1 MAYCIYLRKSRADSA
16 QETEVETL
24 SRHETILVNLA
35 KSQKLN
41 IDKIYREVVTGE
53 SIAARPQMQE
63 LLAEVE
69 LGNYDGVL
77 VIELERLGRGN
88 SIDQG
93 IISETFRYS
102 DTKIITPTKTYDL
115 SNEFDDEYT
124 EFGLFMS
131 RREYKTINRRL
142 QRGRL
147 LSINEG
153 KFIGSVPPYGY
164 DRMKLKKGYSLTPND
179 ESDTVKLIFNLYVN
193 KRIGPSLIANH
204 LNHLKIKP
212 RKDDVWTPATI
223 KTILANEVYIGK
235 IRYDYRKTVKKM
247 QNNQLTKARPRNTD
261 YLLTNGLHKPLIDNN
276 TFAQAQ
282 EISTQ
287 NSTPKTKKDMELRNP
302 LANIIRCGKC
312 GRAMIRR
319 PYPNREPSLIC
330 TCKQCN
336 NVGSDLSLVEK
347 KVIQRLE
354 LWLTKYQVKI
364 GSMKKSSYN
373 DDNLRRKSIQALE
386 TELKKI
392 NSQINNLCD
401 LLEQNAYTI
410 EMFRERNKLLT
421 EKKSQL
427 SQDISTLESAIKGKE
442 RQKENVEKYSR
453 IIELYKQTHSVEV
466 KNSLLREVLVKV
478 EYVKEKSGRW
488 SDPNDFK
495 LILYPKL

>member
-1 MAYCIYLRKSRADSA
+1 MSYCIYLRKSRADLA
-16 QETEVETL
+16 QETEIETL
-24 SRHETILVNLA
+24 SRHEKILTDLA
-35 KSQKLN
+35 QSQHLK
-41 IDKIYREVVTGE
+41 IEKIYREVVTGE

-69 LGNYDGVL
+69 LGKYDGVL
-77 VIELERLGRGN
+77 VIDLERLGRGN

-102 DTKIITPTKTYDL
+102 NTKIVTPAKTYDL

-124 EFGLFMS
+124 EYGLFMS

-164 DRMKLKKGYSLTPND
+164 DRLKLKKGYSLTPND
-179 ESDTVKLIFNLYVN
+179 EADTVKLIFDLYVN
-193 KRIGPSLIANH
+193 KRLGPSLIANH
-204 LNHLKIKP
+204 LNDLKIKP

-223 KTILANEVYIGK
+223 RTILDNEVYIGK

-247 QNNQLTKARPRNTD
+247 QNNQLTKSRPRNTD
-261 YLLTNGLHKPLIDNN
+261 YILTNGLHKPLIDDD
-276 TFAQAQ
+276 TFAKAQ
-282 EISTQ
+282 EISKQ
-287 NSTPKTKKDMELRNP
+287 NSAPKTKKEVELKNP

-312 GRAMIRR
+312 GRALIRR

-330 TCKQCN
+330 TCKQCT
-336 NVGSDLSLVEK
+336 NVGSDLSLVES

-354 LWLTKYQVKI
+354 LWLASYQVKI

-386 TELKKI
+386 SELNKI
-392 NSQINNLCD
+392 NSQINSLCD
-401 LLEQNAYTI
+401 LLEQKVYTI
-410 EMFRERNKLLT
+410 EMFQERSKLLT
-421 EKKSQL
+421 DKKNQIT
-427 SQDISTLESAIKGKE
+427 QDISVLKSTITTGQ
-442 RQKENVEKYSR
+442 RQKENIQRYSR
-453 IIELYKQTHSVEV
+453 IIELYRQTNSIEV
-466 KNSLLREVLVKV
+466 KNSLLREVLAKV

-488 SDPNDFK
+488 NDPNDFK